1 MGACLSAPKPATDGP
16 SVSARSARTFGV
28 APVQTEKSDVESSG
42 EMVEVPLDTPPA
54 AASGA
59 GKGSGFGSFLQ
70 AKVTVD
76 PRSAEDARD
85 APSKPSEDANGA
97 AHRVRGALVPERG
110 RIDQALVDDMD
121 AAVASALEGSDDK
134 AAEPGLSADRVAS
147 AEAEAAAAREQ
158 DVSLVLSD
166 DPSDEETFSDSGE
179 DDEEEDDDSD
189 EYETDAA
196 SSAEEDEGEDA
207 HRSGSTEDAT
217 GEAIEDVTEDVT
229 EEATEEVTDDAP
241 AIAPATAPA
250 AFAPASIAPAPAAD
264 ASDDAPTA
272 VPGTPEQTRADAFE
286 DDFEDSLSVVDMGP
300 VSDSEASGSE
310 FDSAASDG
318 DGDGD
323 EDAPG
328 TEPETAT
335 SAGVSASTDGS
346 ADATVSDILDED
358 ALGDRDTDLG
368 SAGAREPR
376 PAVPEETDG
385 GRRPETPGSESSYD
399 DSDSESSYDSESSS
413 AYGDEGDRFDA
424 DAGPRVA
431 STVETFGST
440 VDATVTEVRARSKHS
455 PPPTPR
461 VRGAADPESLGAT
474 PRSARSG
481 GALLSS
487 RSGGDSNRSGADSHR
502 VFGPD
507 SNRSGV
513 SEFSE
518 GWTSVVVL
526 YVTSV
531 SAVRRTAGRCQR
543 VRQTLANLG
552 VEFLERDVSMAT
564 AYKDELARRIRA
576 ATGTTTNG
584 GKEKTRADDAND
596 DDDDDDDDGVFGKGA
611 FGKERDRGKKP
622 SPPGKPPTSSGSS
635 SGSGTNSEL
644 VVPCL
649 FVDDAFVG
657 SGEAL
662 DVSAGDGS
670 LRALLEERGRVGRAR
685 AEKDACVSCAGR
697 KLVVCDRCDGSMRWR
712 VADKKTG
719 AVLGERRCP
728 WCNEVG
734 MQECGACVP
743 AFARTTGGSRGGR

>member
-54 AASGA
+54 ATSGA

-76 PRSAEDARD
+76 PGSA
-85 APSKPSEDANGA
+85 EDANGA
-97 AHRVRGALVPERG
+97 AHRVLGALVPERG

-241 AIAPATAPA
+241 AIAPAT
-250 AFAPASIAPAPAAD
+250 APAAD

-481 GALLSS
+481 G
-487 RSGGDSNRSGADSHR
+487 DSNRSGADSHR
-502 VFGPD
+502 VFGRPD

-513 SEFSE
+513 SSEFSE

-596 DDDDDDDDGVFGKGA
+596 DDDDDDGFGKDA

-712 VADKKTG
+712 VAD
-719 AVLGERRCP
+719 
-728 WCNEVG
+728 
-734 MQECGACVP
+734 
-743 AFARTTGGSRGGR
+743 

>member
-28 APVQTEKSDVESSG
+28 APVQTAKSDVESSG

-134 AAEPGLSADRVAS
+134 AAEPGFSADRVAS

-166 DPSDEETFSDSGE
+166 DPSEEATFSDSGE
-179 DDEEEDDDSD
+179 GDEEEDDDSD
-189 EYETDAA
+189 EYETDA

-217 GEAIEDVTEDVT
+217 GEAIEDVTEDVID
-229 EEATEEVTDDAP
+229 EATEEVTDDAP

-250 AFAPASIAPAPAAD
+250 ANAPAAIAPPPAAD
-264 ASDDAPTA
+264 ASDDAPTP
-272 VPGTPEQTRADAFE
+272 VPATPEQTRADAY
-286 DDFEDSLSVVDMGP
+286 DFEDSLSVVDMGP

-310 FDSAASDG
+310 YDSAASDG

-335 SAGVSASTDGS
+335 SAGISASTDGS
-346 ADATVSDILDED
+346 ADATVSDTLDED
-358 ALGDRDTDLG
+358 ALGDRETGDVEHVG
-368 SAGAREPR
+368 SAGAQEPR

-385 GRRPETPGSESSYD
+385 GRRRSENDTESSRD
-399 DSDSESSYDSESSS
+399 DSESSYDSESSS

-431 STVETFGST
+431 STVEAFGST

-481 GALLSS
+481 ALLSS
-487 RSGGDSNRSGADSHR
+487 RSGGSDSFRA
-502 VFGPD
+502 GPD
-507 SNRSGV
+507 SNRSGA
-513 SEFSE
+513 SE

-531 SAVRRTAGRCQR
+531 SAVRRTAGQCQR

-584 GKEKTRADDAND
+584 GKEKTRADANDDDND
-596 DDDDDDDDGVFGKGA
+596 DDDDGA

-685 AEKDACVSCAGR
+685 AEKDACVLCAGR

>member
-584 GKEKTRADDAND
+584 GKEKTPLEKRGTGVKSRRRRGSRRRPRARPRVPGRTRSWSCRVCSWTTRSWGPARRWMCPRATALCARSWRSA
-596 DDDDDDDDGVFGKGA
+596 GA
-611 FGKERDRGKKP
+611 SGARARRRTRASRAP
-622 SPPGKPPTSSGSS
+622 AGSS
-635 SGSGTNSEL
+635 SSATGATGACGGAWRTKRRARCLASGGARGATRWACRSAGRAFPRSPGPRGGAEAGGSGSVETPN
-644 VVPCL
+644 
-649 FVDDAFVG
+649 DT
-657 SGEAL
+657 
-662 DVSAGDGS
+662 SA
-670 LRALLEERGRVGRAR
+670 A
-685 AEKDACVSCAGR
+685 
-697 KLVVCDRCDGSMRWR
+697 
-712 VADKKTG
+712 
-719 AVLGERRCP
+719 
-728 WCNEVG
+728 
-734 MQECGACVP
+734 
-743 AFARTTGGSRGGR
+743 

>member
-1 MGACLSAPKPATDGP
+1 MGACLSAPKPETDGP

-28 APVQTEKSDVESSG
+28 APVQTAKSDVESSG

-134 AAEPGLSADRVAS
+134 AAEPGFSADRVAS
-147 AEAEAAAAREQ
+147 AEAKAAASAEGEAAAAREQ

-166 DPSDEETFSDSGE
+166 DPSDEATFSDSGE
-179 DDEEEDDDSD
+179 GDEEEDDDSD
-189 EYETDAA
+189 EYETDA

-207 HRSGSTEDAT
+207 HRSGSTDDAT
-217 GEAIEDVTEDVT
+217 GETIEDVTEDVNEDVT

-250 AFAPASIAPAPAAD
+250 ANAPAAIAPPPAAD
-264 ASDDAPTA
+264 ASDDAPTP
-272 VPGTPEQTRADAFE
+272 VPGTPEQTRADAY
-286 DDFEDSLSVVDMGP
+286 DFEDSLSVVDMGP

-310 FDSAASDG
+310 YDSAASDG

-328 TEPETAT
+328 TEPPRTAT
-335 SAGVSASTDGS
+335 SAGISASTDGS
-346 ADATVSDILDED
+346 ADATVSDTLDED
-358 ALGDRDTDLG
+358 ALGDRENRETDLG
-368 SAGAREPR
+368 SADATVSPR
-376 PAVPEETDG
+376 PAVPEETES
-385 GRRPETPGSESSYD
+385 GRRRGENDAESSRD
-399 DSDSESSYDSESSS
+399 DSDSESSSSYDSESSS

-431 STVETFGST
+431 STVEAFGST

-481 GALLSS
+481 ALLSS
-487 RSGGDSNRSGADSHR
+487 RSGGSDSFRA
-502 VFGPD
+502 GPD
-507 SNRSGV
+507 SNRSGA
-513 SEFSE
+513 SE

-531 SAVRRTAGRCQR
+531 SAVRRTAGQCQR

-584 GKEKTRADDAND
+584 GKEKTRADAND
-596 DDDDDDDDGVFGKGA
+596 DDDDDDDDGA

-685 AEKDACVSCAGR
+685 AEKDACVLCAGR

>member
-513 SEFSE
+513 SSEFSE

-596 DDDDDDDDGVFGKGA
+596 DDERGERKDA

>member
-166 DPSDEETFSDSGE
+166 DASDEETFSGSEEDPE
-179 DDEEEDDDSD
+179 DDDDDSD
-189 EYETDAA
+189 EYDSSDA
-196 SSAEEDEGEDA
+196 SSAEVDEGEDA
-207 HRSGSTEDAT
+207 HPSAGSTEDA
-217 GEAIEDVTEDVT
+217 IEH
-229 EEATEEVTDDAP
+229 ATDDATDDVP
-241 AIAPATAPA
+241 APATPQTNEPA
-250 AFAPASIAPAPAAD
+250 AN
-264 ASDDAPTA
+264 ASDDAPIP
-272 VPGTPEQTRADAFE
+272 VPGTPEQTRALTALE
-286 DDFEDSLSVVDMGP
+286 DDFEDSLSMVDMGP

-310 FDSAASDG
+310 FDSAASESYES
-318 DGDGD
+318 DGD
-323 EDAPG
+323 EDA
-328 TEPETAT
+328 ENAAETAT
-335 SAGVSASTDGS
+335 STEPSADVSASAPEAPRAPEAAADDS
-346 ADATVSDILDED
+346 PDATVSDILDDD
-358 ALGDRDTDLG
+358 ALGDR
-368 SAGAREPR
+368 
-376 PAVPEETDG
+376 ETD
-385 GRRPETPGSESSYD
+385 PSAD
-399 DSDSESSYDSESSS
+399 DSESSYASS
-413 AYGDEGDRFDA
+413 AYSDEDDRFDA
-424 DAGPRVA
+424 DAGPLVA
-431 STVETFGST
+431 STVVAFGST

-461 VRGAADPESLGAT
+461 VRGAADPEALGAFGSGSLGAT

-487 RSGGDSNRSGADSHR
+487 RSGGSGGPDSHR
-502 VFGPD
+502 RGPD
-507 SNRSGV
+507 SARSAA
-513 SEFSE
+513 SE

-531 SAVRRTAGRCQR
+531 SAVRVTAGRCQR

-596 DDDDDDDDGVFGKGA
+596 DDDDDDGVFGKDA

-649 FVDDAFVG
+649 FVDDALVG

>member
-28 APVQTEKSDVESSG
+28 APVQTAKSDVESSG

-134 AAEPGLSADRVAS
+134 AAEPGFSADRVAS

-166 DPSDEETFSDSGE
+166 DPSEEATFSDSGE
-179 DDEEEDDDSD
+179 GDEEEDDDSD
-189 EYETDAA
+189 EYETDA

-207 HRSGSTEDAT
+207 HRSGSTDDAT
-217 GEAIEDVTEDVT
+217 GETIEDVTEDVNEDVT

-250 AFAPASIAPAPAAD
+250 ANAPAAIAPPPAAD
-264 ASDDAPTA
+264 ASDDAPTP
-272 VPGTPEQTRADAFE
+272 VPATPEQTRADAY
-286 DDFEDSLSVVDMGP
+286 DFEDSLSVVDMGP

-310 FDSAASDG
+310 YDSAASDG

-335 SAGVSASTDGS
+335 SAGISASTDGS
-346 ADATVSDILDED
+346 ADATVSDTLDED
-358 ALGDRDTDLG
+358 ALGDRETGDVEHVG
-368 SAGAREPR
+368 SAGAQEPR

-385 GRRPETPGSESSYD
+385 GRRRSENDTESSRD
-399 DSDSESSYDSESSS
+399 DSESSYDSESSS

-431 STVETFGST
+431 STVEAFGST

-481 GALLSS
+481 ALLSS
-487 RSGGDSNRSGADSHR
+487 RSGGSDSFRA
-502 VFGPD
+502 GPD
-507 SNRSGV
+507 SNSSGA
-513 SEFSE
+513 SE

-531 SAVRRTAGRCQR
+531 SAVRRTAGQCQR

-584 GKEKTRADDAND
+584 GKEKTRADANDDDND
-596 DDDDDDDDGVFGKGA
+596 DDDDGA

-685 AEKDACVSCAGR
+685 AEKDACVLCAGR

>member
-1 MGACLSAPKPATDGP
+1 MGACLSAPKPETDGP

-28 APVQTEKSDVESSG
+28 APVQTAKSDVESSG

-134 AAEPGLSADRVAS
+134 AAEPGFSADRVAS
-147 AEAEAAAAREQ
+147 AEAKAAASAEGEAAAAREQ

-179 DDEEEDDDSD
+179 GDEEEDDDSD
-189 EYETDAA
+189 EYETDA

-207 HRSGSTEDAT
+207 HRSGSTDDAT
-217 GEAIEDVTEDVT
+217 GETIEDVTEDVNEDVT

-241 AIAPATAPA
+241 AIA
-250 AFAPASIAPAPAAD
+250 AD
-264 ASDDAPTA
+264 ASDDAPTP
-272 VPGTPEQTRADAFE
+272 VPGTPEQTRADAY
-286 DDFEDSLSVVDMGP
+286 DFEDSLSVVDMGP

-310 FDSAASDG
+310 YDSAASDG

-328 TEPETAT
+328 TEPPRTAT
-335 SAGVSASTDGS
+335 SAGISASTDGS
-346 ADATVSDILDED
+346 ADATVSDTLDED
-358 ALGDRDTDLG
+358 ALGDRENRETDLG
-368 SAGAREPR
+368 SA
-376 PAVPEETDG
+376 
-385 GRRPETPGSESSYD
+385 
-399 DSDSESSYDSESSS
+399 
-413 AYGDEGDRFDA
+413 
-424 DAGPRVA
+424 
-431 STVETFGST
+431 
-440 VDATVTEVRARSKHS
+440 DATVTEVRARSKHS

-481 GALLSS
+481 ALLSS
-487 RSGGDSNRSGADSHR
+487 RSGGSDSFRA
-502 VFGPD
+502 GPD
-507 SNRSGV
+507 SNRSGA
-513 SEFSE
+513 SE

-531 SAVRRTAGRCQR
+531 SAVRRTAGQCQR

-584 GKEKTRADDAND
+584 GKEKTRADAND
-596 DDDDDDDDGVFGKGA
+596 DDDDDDDDGA

-685 AEKDACVSCAGR
+685 AEKDACVLCAGR

>member
-1 MGACLSAPKPATDGP
+1 MGACLSAPKPETDGP

-59 GKGSGFGSFLQ
+59 GKGGGFGSFLQ

-179 DDEEEDDDSD
+179 GDEEEDDDSD
-189 EYETDAA
+189 EYETDA

-264 ASDDAPTA
+264 ASDDAPTP

-318 DGDGD
+318 DGDED

-335 SAGVSASTDGS
+335 LAGVSASTDGS

-358 ALGDRDTDLG
+358 ALPRSADADLG

-385 GRRPETPGSESSYD
+385 GRRPETSGSESSYD
-399 DSDSESSYDSESSS
+399 DSESSSSYDSESSS

-481 GALLSS
+481 GAPSSS
-487 RSGGDSNRSGADSHR
+487 RSGGDSHR

-531 SAVRRTAGRCQR
+531 SAVRRTAGQCQR

-576 ATGTTTNG
+576 ATGTTANG

-596 DDDDDDDDGVFGKGA
+596 DDDDDDDDGA

-635 SGSGTNSEL
+635 SGSRTNSEL

>member
-28 APVQTEKSDVESSG
+28 APVQTAKSDVESSG

-134 AAEPGLSADRVAS
+134 AAEPGFSADRVAS

-166 DPSDEETFSDSGE
+166 DPSEEATFSDSGE
-179 DDEEEDDDSD
+179 GDEEEDDDSD
-189 EYETDAA
+189 EYETDA

-217 GEAIEDVTEDVT
+217 GETIEHVT

-250 AFAPASIAPAPAAD
+250 ANAPAAIAPPPAAD
-264 ASDDAPTA
+264 ASDDAPTP
-272 VPGTPEQTRADAFE
+272 VPATPEQTRADAY
-286 DDFEDSLSVVDMGP
+286 DFEDSLSVVDMGP

-310 FDSAASDG
+310 YDSAASDG

-335 SAGVSASTDGS
+335 SAGISASTDGS
-346 ADATVSDILDED
+346 ADATVSDTLDED
-358 ALGDRDTDLG
+358 ALGDRETGDVEHVG
-368 SAGAREPR
+368 SAGAQEPR

-385 GRRPETPGSESSYD
+385 GRRRSENDTESSRD
-399 DSDSESSYDSESSS
+399 DSESSYDSESSS

-431 STVETFGST
+431 STVEAFGST

-481 GALLSS
+481 ALLSS
-487 RSGGDSNRSGADSHR
+487 RSGGSDSFRA
-502 VFGPD
+502 GPD
-507 SNRSGV
+507 SNRSGA
-513 SEFSE
+513 SE

-531 SAVRRTAGRCQR
+531 SAVRRTAGQCQR

-584 GKEKTRADDAND
+584 GKEKTRADANDDDND
-596 DDDDDDDDGVFGKGA
+596 DDDDGA

-685 AEKDACVSCAGR
+685 AEKDACVLCAGR

>member
-59 GKGSGFGSFLQ
+59 GKGGGFGSFLQ

-179 DDEEEDDDSD
+179 GDEEEDDDSD
-189 EYETDAA
+189 EYETDA

-229 EEATEEVTDDAP
+229 DEATEEVTDDAP

-318 DGDGD
+318 DGD

-335 SAGVSASTDGS
+335 LAGVSASTDGS

-358 ALGDRDTDLG
+358 ALPRSADTDLG

-385 GRRPETPGSESSYD
+385 GRRPETFGSESSYRYD

-481 GALLSS
+481 GAPSSS
-487 RSGGDSNRSGADSHR
+487 RSGGDSHR

-513 SEFSE
+513 SEGSD

-584 GKEKTRADDAND
+584 GKEKTRADAND
-596 DDDDDDDDGVFGKGA
+596 DDDDDDDDDDGGVFGKDA

-670 LRALLEERGRVGRAR
+670 LCALLEERGRVGRAR
-685 AEKDACVSCAGR
+685 AEKDACVLCAGR

>member
-28 APVQTEKSDVESSG
+28 APVQTAKSDVESSG

-134 AAEPGLSADRVAS
+134 AAEPGFSADRVAS

-166 DPSDEETFSDSGE
+166 DPSEEATFSDSGE
-179 DDEEEDDDSD
+179 GDEEEDDDSD
-189 EYETDAA
+189 EYETDA

-217 GEAIEDVTEDVT
+217 GEAIEDVTEDVID
-229 EEATEEVTDDAP
+229 EATEEVTDDAP

-250 AFAPASIAPAPAAD
+250 ANAPAAIAPPPAAD
-264 ASDDAPTA
+264 ASDDAPTP
-272 VPGTPEQTRADAFE
+272 VPGTPEQTRADAY
-286 DDFEDSLSVVDMGP
+286 DFEDSLSVVDMGP

-310 FDSAASDG
+310 YDSAASDG

-335 SAGVSASTDGS
+335 SAGISASTDGS
-346 ADATVSDILDED
+346 ADATVSDTLDED
-358 ALGDRDTDLG
+358 ALGDRETGDVEHVG
-368 SAGAREPR
+368 SAGAQEPR

-385 GRRPETPGSESSYD
+385 GRRRSENDTESSRD
-399 DSDSESSYDSESSS
+399 DSESSYDSESSS

-431 STVETFGST
+431 STVEAFGST

-481 GALLSS
+481 ALLSS
-487 RSGGDSNRSGADSHR
+487 RSGGSDSFRA
-502 VFGPD
+502 GPD
-507 SNRSGV
+507 SNRSGA
-513 SEFSE
+513 SE

-531 SAVRRTAGRCQR
+531 SAVRRTAGQCQR

-584 GKEKTRADDAND
+584 GKEKTRADANDDDND
-596 DDDDDDDDGVFGKGA
+596 DDDDGA

-685 AEKDACVSCAGR
+685 AEKDACVLCAGR